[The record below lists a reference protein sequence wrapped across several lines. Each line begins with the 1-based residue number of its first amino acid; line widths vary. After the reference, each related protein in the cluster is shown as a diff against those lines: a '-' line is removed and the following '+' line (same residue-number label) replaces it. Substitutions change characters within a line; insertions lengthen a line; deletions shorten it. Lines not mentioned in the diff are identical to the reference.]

1 MVKVMK
7 RCVFAVL
14 FLMIAFMVGAQETV
28 KGTGKIYLFGVSQQ
42 LTDSVIYITAIHE
55 IDSID
60 LNKKTS
66 FLPYRAA
73 FSYQLE
79 SFLEDKLYLANQTS
93 CVFYSEKRKKLSKE
107 LYKVKKFYLDNP
119 EKKVVIL
126 NETDFKFLHP
136 VDVLQDE

>member
-1 MVKVMK
+1 MK
-7 RCVFAVL
+7 RCVFAML
-14 FLMIAFMVGAQETV
+14 FLLMAFTSVAQEMV

-42 LTDSVIYITAIHE
+42 LTDSVVYITAIHE
-55 IDSID
+55 IESID
-60 LNKKTS
+60 LEKKTS

-126 NETDFKFLHP
+126 NDADFKFRHP

>member
-1 MVKVMK
+1 MK
-7 RCVFAVL
+7 RCVFAML
-14 FLMIAFMVGAQETV
+14 FLLMAFTSVAQEMV

-42 LTDSVIYITAIHE
+42 LTDSVVYITAIHE

-60 LNKKTS
+60 LEKKTS

-126 NETDFKFLHP
+126 NDADFKFRHP

>member
-1 MVKVMK
+1 MK
-7 RCVFAVL
+7 RCVFAML
-14 FLMIAFMVGAQETV
+14 FLLMAFTSVAQEMV

-42 LTDSVIYITAIHE
+42 LTDSVVYITAIHE
-55 IDSID
+55 VDSID
-60 LNKKTS
+60 LKKKTS

-79 SFLEDKLYLANQTS
+79 SFLEDRLYLANQTS

-126 NETDFKFLHP
+126 NDADFKFRHP

>member
-1 MVKVMK
+1 MK
-7 RCVFAVL
+7 RCVFAML
-14 FLMIAFMVGAQETV
+14 FLLMAFTSVAQEMV

-42 LTDSVIYITAIHE
+42 LTDSVVYITAIHE
-55 IDSID
+55 VDSID
-60 LNKKTS
+60 LEKKTS

-79 SFLEDKLYLANQTS
+79 SFLEDKLYLTNQTS

-126 NETDFKFLHP
+126 NDADFKFRHP

>member
-1 MVKVMK
+1 MK
-7 RCVFAVL
+7 RCAFAML
-14 FLMIAFMVGAQETV
+14 FLLMAFTAKSQEMA
-28 KGTGKIYLFGVSQQ
+28 KGTGKVYLFGVSQQ
-42 LTDSVIYITAIHE
+42 LTDSVIYITSIHE
-55 IDSID
+55 VDSID
-60 LNKKTS
+60 LDKKTS
-66 FLPYRAA
+66 FLPYRTA

-79 SFLEDKLYLANQTS
+79 SFLEDKLYLPNQTS

-126 NETDFKFLHP
+126 NEADFKFRHP

>member
-1 MVKVMK
+1 MK
-7 RCVFAVL
+7 RCVFAML
-14 FLMIAFMVGAQETV
+14 FLLMAFTSVAQEMV

-42 LTDSVIYITAIHE
+42 LTDSVVYITAIHE
-55 IDSID
+55 VDSID
-60 LNKKTS
+60 LEKKTS

-79 SFLEDKLYLANQTS
+79 SFLEDRLYLANQTS

-126 NETDFKFLHP
+126 NDADFKFRHP

>member
-1 MVKVMK
+1 MK
-7 RCVFAVL
+7 RCVFAML
-14 FLMIAFMVGAQETV
+14 FLLMAFTSVAQEMV

-42 LTDSVIYITAIHE
+42 LTDSVVYITAIHE
-55 IDSID
+55 VDSID
-60 LNKKTS
+60 LEKKTS

-126 NETDFKFLHP
+126 NDADFKFRHP